1 MYHLISASFD
11 RHRTFFNIASK
22 LVQLHHVL
30 DERLDD
36 FLVRAVVVFN
46 VLVQLLANVLVLRV
60 HGVLGLPPRV
70 RVHPVLDDPR
80 LVARRQVN
88 EVAQVRVPLV
98 LDPLVPL
105 HVHGLALGVRA
116 VNRALVDVHAAQI
129 ISNNGAHALHNALRL
144 RVLQVLQR
152 DVQRL
157 HKVAQPDGVL
167 AVLVQKHVQIE
178 LRVVVRA
185 GARHHVAVAQP
196 RDHVLDDGRHVV
208 HHRAVRRARVAVVLQ
223 HRHDHVLE
231 LRQLGRGTS
240 TSASDNDSR
249 GRVMHYQLHLRLLLR
264 LLRLGARL
272 PVKAQAGR
280 ELVALAA
287 LAPVLDLNDIHRRF
301 QFFVRNRS
309 QMPVIMAAIRK

>member
-1 MYHLISASFD
+1 MALHICQHSRNQRL
-11 RHRTFFNIASK
+11 

-36 FLVRAVVVFN
+36 LLVRAVVVFN

-60 HGVLGLPPRV
+60 HGVLRLPPRV

-116 VNRALVDVHAAQI
+116 VNRPLVDVHAAQVVR
-129 ISNNGAHALHNALRL
+129 NNGAHALHDALRFC
-144 RVLQVLQR
+144 VLQVLQR

-157 HKVAQPDGVL
+157 HEVAQLHGVL
-167 AVLVQKHVQIE
+167 AVLVQKHVQVE
-178 LRVVVRA
+178 LRVVRV
-185 GARHHVAVAQP
+185 GARDHVAVAQP
-196 RDHVLDDGRHVV
+196 RNHVLDNGRHVV
-208 HHRAVRRARVAVVLQ
+208 HYRAVRRARVAVVLQ

-231 LRQLGRGTS
+231 LRQL
-240 TSASDNDSR
+240 
-249 GRVMHYQLHLRLLLR
+249 
-264 LLRLGARL
+264 
-272 PVKAQAGR
+272 
-280 ELVALAA
+280 
-287 LAPVLDLNDIHRRF
+287 
-301 QFFVRNRS
+301 
-309 QMPVIMAAIRK
+309 